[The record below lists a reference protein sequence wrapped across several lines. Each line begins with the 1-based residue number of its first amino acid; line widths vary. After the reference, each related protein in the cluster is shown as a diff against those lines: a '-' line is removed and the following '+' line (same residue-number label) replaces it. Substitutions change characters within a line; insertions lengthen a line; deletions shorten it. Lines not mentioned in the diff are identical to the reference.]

1 MEIIFYWLKYI
12 DKVSASIQVHILK
25 EKLQKFERTQGKVFK

>member
-12 DKVSASIQVHILK
+12 DKVLASIQVHILK
-25 EKLQKFERTQGKVFK
+25 EKSQKFERTQGKVCK